1 MPTTNNS
8 TKHLQRA
15 YVTSNARGLFAV
27 AGNRSKR
34 NTTNSSQFT
43 VNYMAT
49 WSVGSEFFEFSWQFR
64 DTTQTYT
71 PTPPLTITSV
81 HWSHVVSPSFTTDL
95 NLPQFTSKRKIRA
108 SLRTER
114 KEALRTT
121 YKTDRWIISTGSLL
135 YLATTI
141 SHYSPPFLLA
151 CGRTAVLCC
160 LRQHDTWANSEW

>member
-1 MPTTNNS
+1 M
-8 TKHLQRA
+8 A
-15 YVTSNARGLFAV
+15 
-27 AGNRSKR
+27 NRFER
-34 NTTNSSQFT
+34 NTTNSSRFT

-49 WSVGSEFFEFSWQFR
+49 WSTGSEYFEFSWQFG

-71 PTPPLTITSV
+71 CTPPLTITRV
-81 HWSHVVSPSFTTDL
+81 HSSHVISPSFTTDL
-95 NLPQFTSKRKIRA
+95 NLPRSTSKRKIKA

-121 YKTDRWIISTGSLL
+121 YKTDRWIISTESLL

-151 CGRTAVLCC
+151 CGRTAVLCSLC
-160 LRQHDTWANSEW
+160 QHDTRADSKW

>member
-8 TKHLQRA
+8 TKYLQRA
-15 YVTSNARGLFAV
+15 YVTSNARRLFA
-27 AGNRSKR
+27 AGGNRFKR

-49 WSVGSEFFEFSWQFR
+49 CSIVSEYFEYSWQFG
-64 DTTQTYT
+64 DTMQTYT
-71 PTPPLTITSV
+71 CTPPLTITSV
-81 HWSHVVSPSFTTDL
+81 HLSHVVCPSFTADL
-95 NLPQFTSKRKIRA
+95 NLPRFTSKRKIKA

-151 CGRTAVLCC
+151 CGRTAVLCS
-160 LRQHDTWANSEW
+160 LRQHDTRADSKW